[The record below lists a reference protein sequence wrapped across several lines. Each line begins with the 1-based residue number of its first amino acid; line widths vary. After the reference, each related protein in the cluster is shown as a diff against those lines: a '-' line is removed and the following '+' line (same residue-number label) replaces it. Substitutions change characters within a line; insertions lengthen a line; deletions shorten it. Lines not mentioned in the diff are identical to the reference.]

1 MADMRE
7 ERIIHGAVASMGTA
21 IGKAI
26 RTFDPLFVSFNFKL
40 RPEQVRKEVDRF
52 RRSVAKSRE
61 QLKRMQS
68 ELKRNSSAESSFLI
82 DAHLLVLEDRLF
94 VDRIIEK
101 IETNG
106 INSEW
111 AIQQV
116 SDDLFQAYD
125 RLNDE
130 YLRERR
136 GDLDDIVRR
145 LLHNLQSKPMPE
157 FKRVPY
163 DAILVGKIVPPSTLF
178 ELRSQRIVGLAT
190 ESGSPLSH
198 TAIMARS
205 LEIPAIVGAPEL
217 AEVASGDLLILDGE
231 RGIVIWSPSEET
243 LSHYKSR
250 DRDEKKLKRKPGG
263 PASGPCVTQDAVQI
277 SLGANINFSEEIRPA
292 IANGCEF
299 IGLYRTEFDFFREG
313 KQPEEDS
320 LTADY
325 SLVLKSA
332 KGTMV
337 TFRTI
342 DVGIDQKSWDGVNM
356 NLGVRGLRF
365 CLQNRDLFKKQLRSL
380 YRASVHGPMRILLP
394 FVSSV
399 DDLDAAHVVLEEV
412 RRELDNRRQ
421 PYDPKVP
428 IGVMIE
434 TPAAAQTCDLMASR
448 VDFFCLGTN
457 DLIQYYLVI
466 DRSDQSV
473 AHLYN
478 PFHPAILRCLQ
489 QVYTLLHPTG
499 KLVTVCG
506 EMAADPPSAAVL
518 LGLGFKSLSVSLVAY
533 PRIKRLIRSVSMGQ
547 LKDLSAHILKMQKPA
562 EVEETVRAT
571 VYKT

>member
-1 MADMRE
+1 MSE
-7 ERIIHGAVASMGTA
+7 ERIIHGTVASVGTA
-21 IGKAI
+21 IGKAV
-26 RTFDPLFVSFNFKL
+26 RTFDPLFVSFNFRL
-40 RPEQVRKEVDRF
+40 RPDQVRKEVERF
-52 RRSVAKSRE
+52 RGSVEKSRE

-68 ELKRNSSAESSFLI
+68 ELKKKSGPESSFLI
-82 DAHLLVLEDRLF
+82 DAHLLVLQDRLF

-101 IETNG
+101 IETEH

-111 AIQQV
+111 AIKQV

-145 LLHNLQSKPMPE
+145 LLHNLLSKPLPS
-157 FKRVPY
+157 FKKLPY
-163 DAILVGKIVPPSTLF
+163 DAILVGKLVPPSTLF

-190 ESGSPLSH
+190 ETGSPLSH

-205 LEIPAIVGAPEL
+205 LEIPAVVGAAEL
-217 AEVASGDLLILDGE
+217 SEVASGDLLIVDGE
-231 RGIVIWSPSEET
+231 RGLVIWSPSDDT
-243 LSHYKSR
+243 LSEYKGR
-250 DRDEKKLKRKPGG
+250 DRDGKKLKKRVG
-263 PASGPCVTQDAVQI
+263 ASVSAPSVTEDSVQV
-277 SLGANINFSEEIRPA
+277 SLGANINFSEEIRSA
-292 IANGCEF
+292 VAYGCES

-313 KQPEEDS
+313 KQPDEDS
-320 LTADY
+320 LVADY

-332 KGTMV
+332 KGAPV

-365 CLQNRDLFKKQLRSL
+365 CLENKEIFKKQLHSL
-380 YRASVHGPMRILLP
+380 YRASVNGPMRILLP

-412 RRELDNRRQ
+412 RQELTSRRQ
-421 PYDPKVP
+421 SFDPTVP

-466 DRSDQSV
+466 DRSDRSV

-489 QVYTLLHPTG
+489 QVYTLLRPTG
-499 KLVTVCG
+499 KPITVCG

-518 LGLGFKSLSVSLVAY
+518 LGLGFTSLSVSLAAY
-533 PRIKRLIRSVSMGQ
+533 PRIKRMIRSVSMTQ
-547 LKDLSAHILKMQKPA
+547 LKDLAAQILKMQKPK
-562 EVEETVRAT
+562 EVEAKVRAT
-571 VYKT
+571 VYRT

>member
-1 MADMRE
+1 MKG
-7 ERIIHGAVASMGTA
+7 ERIIRGVVASVGVA
-21 IGKAI
+21 IGKAV

-40 RPEQVRKEVDRF
+40 RPDQVRKEIERF
-52 RRSVAKSRE
+52 RASVEKSRE
-61 QLKRMQS
+61 QLKRMQA
-68 ELKRNSSAESSFLI
+68 ELKRKTGPESSFLI
-82 DAHLLVLEDRLF
+82 DAHLLVLQDRLF

-101 IETNG
+101 IETDS
-106 INSEW
+106 INAEW

-145 LLHNLQSKPMPE
+145 LLHNLRSKPAPS
-157 FKRVPY
+157 FKKFPY
-163 DAILVGKIVPPSTLF
+163 DAILVGKLVPPSTLF
-178 ELRSQRIVGLAT
+178 ELRAQRIVGLAT
-190 ESGSPLSH
+190 ETGSPLSH

-217 AEVASGDLLILDGE
+217 AEVASGDLLIVDSE
-231 RGIVIWSPSEET
+231 RGVVIWSPSDET
-243 LSHYKSR
+243 LAKYNSR
-250 DRDEKKLKRKPGG
+250 ERDVKKLKKKPGDSAA
-263 PASGPCVTQDAVQI
+263 PSITEDRIPI
-277 SLGANINFSEEIRPA
+277 SLGANINFSEEVRPA
-292 IANGCEF
+292 VSLGCES

-313 KQPEEDS
+313 KQPDEES
-320 LTADY
+320 LLADY

-332 KGTMV
+332 KGAPV

-365 CLQNRDLFKKQLRSL
+365 CLENTDIFKKQLRSL
-380 YRASVHGPMRILLP
+380 YRASVNGPTRILLP

-399 DDLDAAHVVLEEV
+399 DDLDAARQILADV
-412 RRELDNRRQ
+412 RRELDMTRQ
-421 PYDPKVP
+421 PYDPNVP
-428 IGVMIE
+428 TGVMIE
-434 TPAAAQTCDLMASR
+434 TPAAAQTCDLMASQ

-473 AHLYN
+473 VHLYS

-489 QVYTLLHPTG
+489 QVYTLLRPTG
-499 KLVTVCG
+499 KPVTVCG

-518 LGLGFKSLSVSLVAY
+518 LGLGFTSLSVSLAAY
-533 PRIKRLIRSVSMGQ
+533 PRIKRMIRSVSVAQ
-547 LKDLSAHILKMQKPA
+547 LRELAAQILKMHKPK
-562 EVEETVRAT
+562 EVEDKVRAT
-571 VYKT
+571 VYRT